1 MELERVDASKPRRS
15 SLNVIHRSCTVTF
28 LNTQHLA
35 SEVSHNP
42 LELLVSQATMMQRAI
57 LRATQQRLATSHRTL
72 ARRQFATQ
80 PTPPPT
86 SASRIDRFNRRL
98 PKFLHRYTSAL
109 ASAPL
114 SHITSFLILHELT
127 AIIPLFGLA
136 ATFHYTHWLP
146 SWFAEGAW
154 VLAGVEQFGKYFKRK
169 GWIRSEDVA
178 EAEAEVELR
187 KRDHVWNLGEGGARV
202 LVEFATAYTITKFL
216 LPVRIMFS
224 VGGTPGFARWAVLPV
239 IRKFKTVFGRAK
251 KPDVKQAAGTGAIEA
266 GAVPMKAVE
275 KVTKR

>member
-1 MELERVDASKPRRS
+1 MLQLVKLLPVHNHCIFVHRTRS
-15 SLNVIHRSCTVTF
+15 MI
-28 LNTQHLA
+28 
-35 SEVSHNP
+35 
-42 LELLVSQATMMQRAI
+42 QRTI
-57 LRATQQRLATSHRTL
+57 LRATQQRVSTCSRTL

-80 PTPPPT
+80 PTPPPS

-98 PKFLHRYTSAL
+98 PRFLHKYTSAL

-127 AIIPLFGLA
+127 AILPLFGLA

-169 GWIRSEDVA
+169 GWIRGEDVA

-202 LVEFATAYTITKFL
+202 LIEFATAYTITKFL

-224 VGGTPGFARWAVLPV
+224 VWGTPGFARWAVLPV
-239 IRKFKTVFGRAK
+239 IRRFKTVFGRAK
-251 KPDVKQAAGTGAIEA
+251 KPDVRQAAGTGAVEA
-266 GAVPMKAVE
+266 GAVPIKVADKA
-275 KVTKR
+275 TRG

>member
-1 MELERVDASKPRRS
+1 ML
-15 SLNVIHRSCTVTF
+15 
-28 LNTQHLA
+28 
-35 SEVSHNP
+35 
-42 LELLVSQATMMQRAI
+42 QRTI
-57 LRATQQRLATSHRTL
+57 LRATQRKAPNIHTFHP
-72 ARRQFATQ
+72 RRFATH

-98 PKFLHRYTSAL
+98 PKFLHKYTSAL
-109 ASAPL
+109 ATAPL

-127 AIIPLFGLA
+127 AIIPLLGLA

-187 KRDHVWNLGEGGARV
+187 RRDRAWNLGEGGARV
-202 LVEFATAYTITKFL
+202 LVEFATAYTITKVL

-224 VGGTPGFARWAVLPV
+224 VWGTPGFARWAVLPI
-239 IRKFKTVFGRAK
+239 IRKVKTVFGRGK
-251 KPDVKQAAGTGAIEA
+251 KPDLKTAAGTGAVEG
-266 GAVPMKAVE
+266 GAVASKVVAKA
-275 KVTKR
+275 TKG

>member
-1 MELERVDASKPRRS
+1 MIQR
-15 SLNVIHRSCTVTF
+15 
-28 LNTQHLA
+28 HLLPA
-35 SEVSHNP
+35 F
-42 LELLVSQATMMQRAI
+42 
-57 LRATQQRLATSHRTL
+57 
-72 ARRQFATQ
+72 RRQITLFRNPQPCRRFATQ

-109 ASAPL
+109 ATAPL

-127 AIIPLFGLA
+127 AIIPLIGLA

-154 VLAGVEQFGKYFKRK
+154 VLAAVEKFGKYFKRK
-169 GWIRSEDVA
+169 GWIRGEDVV

-187 KRDHVWNLGEGGARV
+187 RRDKAWNLGEGGARV
-202 LVEFATAYTITKFL
+202 LVEVATAYTITKAL

-224 VGGTPGFARWAVLPV
+224 VWGTPGFARWAVIPV
-239 IRKFKTVFGRAK
+239 IRRFKTVFGRGK
-251 KPDVKQAAGTGAIEA
+251 KPNVQKAAGTGAVEG
-266 GAVPMKAVE
+266 GAVPLKAVE
-275 KVTKR
+275 KATKS